1 MSQPGWQIG
10 LASADILQRPTRLL
24 PTFLLAAA
32 VTIICSM
39 TLLAYAV
46 SNALQTSLTLTAAE
60 EGASLLDLFLSPLV
74 QELATANK
82 LSDDSVKK
90 LDEIFE
96 TRLGRRSKSIEVWR
110 RDGTLAYSS
119 GNKHRVGT
127 KSIPTEMNA
136 ALLGQATAAI
146 REIADQVSQ
155 HPMIEVYAPLYRSGT
170 KEIIAAGKVL
180 NDGERLAG
188 ELRDIRIKSVAIV
201 AAIAAPMM
209 FVLFLLVKRAAS
221 TVRRHRVALKEKVAQ
236 TAALALLND
245 KLRQEA
251 DNARLESIQ
260 SNERFLNQLGQDLH
274 DGPIQVLTVLGLK
287 LGELLET
294 NDPEAPDDGR
304 PSVADVDELLNGT
317 LTELRDIATGL
328 VLPELS
334 DLSTTETLRLAVR
347 QHEGRTGTTVKSEI
361 ENLPL
366 CPAPLRVCLYR
377 IVQEALNNAYQ
388 HARGNGQ
395 RVAVYIEY
403 NSLTVVV
410 SDSGAR
416 TTAPPQAHK
425 RGHHAGLGLNGVRR
439 RVEAFNG
446 SLDVISLTD
455 GTRVS
460 VKIPL
465 ASLTD

>member
-1 MSQPGWQIG
+1 MGIAGISR
-10 LASADILQRPTRLL
+10 RPTPLL

-32 VTIICSM
+32 ITIVCSM

-46 SNALQTSLTLTAAE
+46 SNALQSSLTLTAAE
-60 EGASLLDLFLSPLV
+60 EGASLLDLFLGPLV
-74 QELATANK
+74 QELAATNK

-90 LDEIFE
+90 LDGILE
-96 TRLGRRSKSIEVWR
+96 TKLGTRSKSIEVWR
-110 RDGTLAYSS
+110 RDGTLVYSTS
-119 GNKHRVGT
+119 NKHRVGT
-127 KSIPTEMNA
+127 KSAPAEMNA
-136 ALLGQATAAI
+136 AFLGQATAAI
-146 REIADQVSQ
+146 KTSADQKSQ

-188 ELRDIRIKSVAIV
+188 ELRDIRIKSGAIV
-201 AAIAAPMM
+201 ATIAAPMM
-209 FVLFLLVKRAAS
+209 FLLFLLVKRTAS
-221 TVRRHRVALKEKVAQ
+221 TVRKHRIALREKVAQ
-236 TAALALLND
+236 TAALATLND

-294 NDPEAPDDGR
+294 NDLEAADDGR
-304 PSVADVDELLNGT
+304 PSFADVDELLNDT

-328 VLPELS
+328 VLPELT
-334 DLSTTETLRLAVR
+334 DLSTTETLQLAVR
-347 QHEGRTGTTVKSEI
+347 QHERRTGTTVKCEI
-361 ENLPL
+361 ENLPF

-388 HARGNGQ
+388 HARGYGQ
-395 RVAVYIEY
+395 RVAASQTG
-403 NSLTVVV
+403 NSLNVLV
-410 SDSGAR
+410 SDSGPA
-416 TTAPPQAHK
+416 TTAPLQAPK
-425 RGHHAGLGLNGVRR
+425 RGHHSGLGLNGVRR

-455 GTRVS
+455 GTGVS
-460 VKIPL
+460 AKIPL
-465 ASLTD
+465 VNSTH

>member
-10 LASADILQRPTRLL
+10 LATAGISRRSARLL
-24 PTFLLAAA
+24 PAFLLAAA
-32 VTIICSM
+32 VTIVCSM

-46 SNALQTSLTLTAAE
+46 SNALQSSLTLTAAE
-60 EGASLLDLFLSPLV
+60 EGASLLDLFLGPLV
-74 QELATANK
+74 QELATADK
-82 LSDDSVKK
+82 LSGESVRK
-90 LDEIFE
+90 LDEILE
-96 TRLGRRSKSIEVWR
+96 TRLGRRSKSIEVWL
-110 RDGTLAYSS
+110 RDGTLAYST
-119 GNKHRVGT
+119 GNKNRVGT
-127 KSIPTEMNA
+127 KSAPTEINA
-136 ALLGQATAAI
+136 AFLGQATAAI
-146 REIADQVSQ
+146 QGSADQKSP

-170 KEIIAAGKVL
+170 KDIIAAGKVL
-180 NDGERLAG
+180 NDGERLAD

-201 AAIAAPMM
+201 AAITAPMM
-209 FVLFLLVKRAAS
+209 FVLFLLVRRAAS
-221 TVRRHRVALKEKVAQ
+221 IVRRHRIALKRKVAE

-294 NDPEAPDDGR
+294 NDSEAPDDGR
-304 PSVADVDELLNGT
+304 PSFADVDELLNGT
-317 LTELRDIATGL
+317 LTELRDIASGL

-334 DLSTTETLRLAVR
+334 NLSTTETLCLAIR
-347 QHEGRTGTTVKSEI
+347 RHEDRTGTTVKYEI
-361 ENLPL
+361 ESLPF
-366 CPAPLRVCLYR
+366 CPTPLRVCLYR

-388 HARGNGQ
+388 HAGGNGQ
-395 RVAVYIEY
+395 RVTTSQTC
-403 NSLTVVV
+403 NSLQVAI
-410 SDSGAR
+410 SDSGPG

-425 RGHHAGLGLNGVRR
+425 RGHHAGLGLDGVRR

-446 SLDVISLTD
+446 SLDVISATN

-460 VKIPL
+460 VRIPL
-465 ASLTD
+465 ANSTN